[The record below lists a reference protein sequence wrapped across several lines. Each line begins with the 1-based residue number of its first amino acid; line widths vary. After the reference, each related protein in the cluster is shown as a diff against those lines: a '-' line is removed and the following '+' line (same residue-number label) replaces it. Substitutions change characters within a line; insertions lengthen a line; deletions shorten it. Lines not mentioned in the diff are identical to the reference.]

1 MDPEHVE
8 RLWSASAS
16 LPGWF
21 RKEAA
26 HLLGLLDYLHK
37 REGIRGDLFEIGVF
51 HGKSAVLLAGMIEPE
66 SETLGVCD
74 SFQFRTTDDVPPREV
89 FLKNFRDVFP
99 DAEFLRVY
107 VKSSQDLTRAEI
119 GTCRLIHIDG
129 AHSLEAVTADLRL
142 ASDCIDSRGVIVLD
156 DAFRGTW
163 PGVTEAIIRFLDS
176 NSSRLCPLIIG
187 FGKMALVPVEA
198 RAMYEPLFSSPEVY
212 ERYWAPELVRVR
224 TDSIC
229 GLSTYVIAEKKRS
242 RRSLWARIRDRGAE
256 TADHL
261 RLGMNETW

>member
-1 MDPEHVE
+1 VVPEHVE
-8 RLWSASAS
+8 KLWSASAS

-26 HLLGLLDYLHK
+26 QLLGLLDYAHK
-37 REGIRGDLFEIGVF
+37 REEIRGDLFEIGVF
-51 HGKSAVLLAGMIEPE
+51 HGKSTLLLAGMIDPK

-74 SFQFRTTDDVPPREV
+74 SFGFRTADGAAPREV
-89 FLKNFRDVFP
+89 FLKNFHSVFP

-107 VKSSQDLTRAEI
+107 SKRSQELTPSEI
-119 GTCRLIHIDG
+119 GVCRLIHIDG
-129 AHSLEAVTADLRL
+129 AHSLEAVTADLQL
-142 ASDCIDSRGVIVLD
+142 ASECIDPRGVIVLD

-176 NSSRLCPLIIG
+176 NSSLSPLIIG

-198 RAMYEPLFSSPEVY
+198 RCLYEPLFTSRDIY
-212 ERYWAPELVRVR
+212 ERYWTPESVRLR

-229 GLSTYVIAEKKRS
+229 GLSTYVIAEKQRL
-242 RRSLWARIRDRGAE
+242 RGGLWGLIRNRE
-256 TADHL
+256 NPVADYL
-261 RLGMNETW
+261 RLG